1 MDDPSRYKG
10 AGVGVPIDPCG
21 TFRTAV
27 TRVWR
32 VVPGQGQLGEYPAGP
47 RRPWQGLRFHPKSS
61 GEAGESRP
69 AHTAG
74 REPTLESERPGVR
87 RHTGLSGTVS
97 CDFTWLIGTTLD

>member
-1 MDDPSRYKG
+1 MIQ
-10 AGVGVPIDPCG
+10 VGTKALGWVGPIDPCG
-21 TFRTAV
+21 TFHTAV

-32 VVPGQGQLGEYPAGP
+32 VVPGQGGLGEYSAGP

-87 RHTGLSGTVS
+87 RHMGLSGTVS
-97 CDFTWLIGTTLD
+97 VTSLGSLGPLD